1 MIQFGFITTDEFREL
16 VQKFGQTN
24 DTSVIEILIKHLDE
38 DGSGQIEF
46 NEFSEFGIALEK
58 PSRSPWPTRRR

>member
-1 MIQFGFITTDEFREL
+1 MSSGTG
-16 VQKFGQTN
+16 QKFGQTN

-46 NEFSEFGIALEK
+46 NEFLEFGIALEAFYGVDGRQGGDEGRHV
-58 PSRSPWPTRRR
+58 PVGR